1 MGSVGYV
8 DRNVDPRCD
17 QHGRVE
23 LIASV
28 CVREDAVYPP
38 GIRHDHGRIAGAK
51 FLACIPECL
60 DEYGGVRL
68 RTRHISVEIF
78 GCEPFVGA
86 RPILCVG
93 CGAEASLEML
103 QNSLPLALPANAV
116 DEIAKALLDGGFY
129 RAGTVKTP
137 SAIELEH
144 RVSPRCRR
152 LSACYGAH
160 RSVVG
165 DGSIAETLEP
175 DGRPPRQI
183 HRQLKFSAD
192 RLNVAAQCR

>member
-1 MGSVGYV
+1 MIRISSVAYLL
-8 DRNVDPRCD
+8 
-17 QHGRVE
+17 

-116 DEIAKALLDGGFY
+116 DEIAKALG
-129 RAGTVKTP
+129 RCA
-137 SAIELEH
+137 ALEKS
-144 RVSPRCRR
+144 VCVGRR
-152 LSACYGAH
+152 QEYCM
-160 RSVVG
+160 
-165 DGSIAETLEP
+165 
-175 DGRPPRQI
+175 
-183 HRQLKFSAD
+183 
-192 RLNVAAQCR
+192 